1 MELIITDGGR
11 RDAGYK
17 GYCGDSVVRAI
28 AIAAKRPYKIVYN
41 ECAEMNAN
49 YYRTFF
55 PNHRLAGV
63 RSARDGVCTE
73 HAQYLNYM
81 KSMDF
86 VWHPPR
92 RRGRACK
99 LYLEESDIPMGR
111 LIVALSNYWV
121 AVIDGSICDNRDPRN
136 DFSRWPRR
144 RVFGWWMLENAEAL
158 KDTLR
163 IIRSEKEINHD
174 YENC

>member
-11 RDAGYK
+11 RDAGYN

-28 AIAAKRPYKIVYN
+28 AIAAKRPYKIVYD

-55 PNHRLAGV
+55 PNHRRAGV
-63 RSARDGVCTE
+63 RSARDGVCTN
-73 HAQYLNYM
+73 HAQFLAYM

-92 RRGRACK
+92 RLGRACK

-158 KDTLR
+158 IDTLR

-174 YENC
+174 YDNS